1 MNRDINALTPTTAA
15 ACNQFLLA
23 AAAAGMSVFVTE
35 TLRTKES
42 QAWLYASGRTR
53 PGRILTGN
61 KAGTSKHETGCAF
74 DVAFRGDVLYP
85 SDEHV
90 WLKLGKIG
98 EECGLY
104 WGGRWES
111 LDMVHFQT
119 IKEGRYYMG
128 KQNAV
133 DDETMAAAVASVAA
147 VNEPVAAK
155 TFTLKDIA
163 KYGGLFTV
171 AVPVLSIVFPQWA
184 VIFKAVG
191 VLLTSVGAA

>member
-1 MNRDINALTPTTAA
+1 MNRDINALTPATAA
-15 ACNQFLLA
+15 ACNQFLLV
-23 AAAAGMSVFVTE
+23 AAAAGLSVFVAE

-74 DVAFRGDVLYP
+74 DVAFHGKELYP
-85 SDEHV
+85 SDEHT
-90 WLKLGKIG
+90 WLKLGLIG
-98 EECGLY
+98 EQCGLF

-111 LDMVHFQT
+111 LDKVHFQT

-128 KQNAV
+128 KNNAV
-133 DDETMAAAVASVAA
+133 DAETMEAAVASVAA

-155 TFTLKDIA
+155 TFTVKDIA
-163 KYGGLFTV
+163 KYGGLFTI

-191 VLLTSVGAA
+191 TLLAAVGAA